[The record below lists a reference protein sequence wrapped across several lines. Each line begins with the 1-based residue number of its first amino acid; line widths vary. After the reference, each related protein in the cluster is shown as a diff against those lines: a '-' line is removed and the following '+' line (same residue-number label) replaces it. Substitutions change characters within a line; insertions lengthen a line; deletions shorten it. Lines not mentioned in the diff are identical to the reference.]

1 MSFDFLRN
9 QTNTIQL
16 TVLGLTG
23 KPLAFPTDYTTP
35 RIRITHVNGGGEVTD
50 LVFTTMTQLASA
62 NRWFFKFAIPGAA
75 IFTKYLVTFES
86 TVEGILTQSVE
97 EYRVVQPVT
106 AGTTPGA
113 GEHSV
118 TSTIKSSTTSQ
129 PISGVTVRVFDK
141 SVPTV
146 AIAAVKTDTSGEFT
160 VFLDAGLYLIEFSK
174 TGVIAEVHDLTV
186 NTDGTH
192 NIEGD

>member
-1 MSFDFLRN
+1 MAFDFLRN

-35 RIRITHVNGGGEVTD
+35 RVRISHVNGGSEIED
-50 LVFTTMTQLASA
+50 LAFISMTQLASA
-62 NRWFFKFAIPGAA
+62 NRWFHKFTIPGVAT
-75 IFTKYLVTFES
+75 FTKYLVTFES
-86 TVEGILTQSVE
+86 TVEGVLTQSVE

-106 AGTTPGA
+106 TGDPGA

-118 TSTIKSSTTSQ
+118 TSTIKSGISGQ

-146 AIAAVKTDTSGEFT
+146 ALASTKTDTNGDFT
-160 VFLDAGLYLIEFSK
+160 VFLDAGNYLIEFSK
-174 TGVIAEVHDLTV
+174 TGVIAEVHDLVV
-186 NTDGTH
+186 NANGTH
-192 NIEGD
+192 DIKGS